1 MTTPN
6 TAPGPHPSPS
16 AGPGLRLDGAV
27 ALVTG
32 ANRGL
37 GRLFAR
43 QLLERGASR
52 VYATARRPE
61 SVDLPG
67 AVALKLDV
75 TDPGQ
80 AEAAAEAAGD
90 VTLVVNNAGVSHWTD
105 LVTGDLEAVRAE
117 METNFWGTLNVVRA
131 FAPALAA
138 NGGGAV
144 LNVLSAQSWFA
155 YPGTNGY
162 HASKAAQWALTNAVR
177 MELAQQHTLV
187 TALHLGAVDTDF
199 SAAYTGPK
207 GDPAQAVRAGL
218 DGVAAGAAEVLADD
232 WSTHVKKS
240 LSEDPTRLYD
250 EIRTGIV

>member
-1 MTTPN
+1 MSTPN
-6 TAPGPHPSPS
+6 TEPTTAHPT
-16 AGPGLRLDGAV
+16 PGLRIDGAV

-43 QLLERGASR
+43 QLLDRGAAR
-52 VYATARRPE
+52 VYAAARRPE

-67 AVALKLDV
+67 AVPLRLDV
-75 TDPGQ
+75 TD
-80 AEAAAEAAGD
+80 ADEVRAAAEAAGD

-105 LVTGDLEAVRAE
+105 LVTGDLSAVRAE

-138 NGGGAV
+138 HGGGAL

-162 HASKAAQWALTNAVR
+162 HASKAAQWALTNGVR
-177 MELAQQHTLV
+177 MELAAQGTLV
-187 TALHLGAVDTDF
+187 TGLHLGAVDTDF
-199 SAAYTGPK
+199 SAAYDGPK
-207 GDPAQAVRAGL
+207 GDPAAVARAGL
-218 DGVAAGAAEVLADD
+218 DGVEAGAAEVIADD
-232 WSTHVKKS
+232 WSAHVKKS
-240 LSEDPTRLYD
+240 LADDPARLYD
-250 EIRTGIV
+250 EIRAGIV

>member
-1 MTTPN
+1 MNTPN
-6 TAPGPHPSPS
+6 AAPGTHPSP
-16 AGPGLRLDGAV
+16 GLRIDGAV

-37 GRLFAR
+37 GRHFAR
-43 QLLERGASR
+43 QLLERGATR

-61 SVDLPG
+61 TIDLPG
-67 AVALKLDV
+67 VVPLRLDI

-80 AEAAAEAAGD
+80 VAEASAAAGD

-105 LVTGDLEAVRAE
+105 LVTGDLHAVRDE
-117 METNFWGTLNVVRA
+117 METNFWGTLSVVRA

-138 NGGGAV
+138 NGGGAI

-162 HASKAAQWALTNAVR
+162 HAAKAAQWALTNAVR
-177 MELAQQHTLV
+177 MELAGQGTLV

-199 SAAYTGPK
+199 SAAYDGPK
-207 GDPAQAVRAGL
+207 GAPAPVARAGL
-218 DGVAAGAAEVLADD
+218 DGIEAGAAEVLADD
-232 WSTHVKKS
+232 WSAHVKKS
-240 LSEDPTRLYD
+240 LAEDPGHLYD
-250 EIRTGIV
+250 EIRAGIV